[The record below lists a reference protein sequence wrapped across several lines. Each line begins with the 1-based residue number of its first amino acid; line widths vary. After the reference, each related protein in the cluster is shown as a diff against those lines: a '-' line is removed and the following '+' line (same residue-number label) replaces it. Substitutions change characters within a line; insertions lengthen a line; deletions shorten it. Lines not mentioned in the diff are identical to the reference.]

1 MKKVVRAILPLRL
14 YQLLARLYAY
24 VLAWREGPRFI
35 SRLAWGSGEMTHRF
49 RTLVHPFSFQID
61 EENRKVVLGNL
72 IKNEVMEGPLPKDAR
87 FIVDAGGYIGDSA
100 AMFLSRYPQSQCLVL
115 EPGMAHA
122 WAERNL
128 APYGPRAI
136 LRKAALMG
144 AAGSFRMLEAD
155 TGTQVIPAPDGSVEV
170 MTIPDILA
178 LSPAGRIDILKID
191 IEGAEVEL
199 FRGPCDWL
207 RAVACVSIELHGQ
220 AAKAEIP
227 QTLIA
232 AGFKLSQHGSLTVAV
247 RQEG

>member
-72 IKNEVMEGPLPKDAR
+72 IKKEVMEGPLPKDAR
-87 FIVDAGGYIGDSA
+87 FIVDAGAYIGDSA
-100 AMFLSRYPQSQCLVL
+100 ALFLSRYPQAQCLVL
-115 EPGMAHA
+115 EPGQAHA

-128 APYGPRAI
+128 APYGQRAI

-155 TGTQVIPAPDGSVEV
+155 TGTQVIPASVGSVEV
-170 MTIPDILA
+170 MTIPDMLA
-178 LSPAGRIDILKID
+178 LSPTGRIDVLKID
-191 IEGAEVEL
+191 IEGAELEL

-207 RAVACVSIELHGQ
+207 RAVGCVSIELHGE
-220 AAKAEIP
+220 AAKVEIP
-227 QTLIA
+227 RTLIA

-247 RQEG
+247 QQEG

>member
-1 MKKVVRAILPLRL
+1 MKKTLRSILPMPWYRR
-14 YQLLARLYAY
+14 LARLYSYA
-24 VLAWREGPRFI
+24 LALREGPGFVL
-35 SRLAWGSGEMTHRF
+35 RLALGRGEMTHQF
-49 RTLVHPFSFQID
+49 RALAHPFTFRID

-72 IKNEVMEGPLPKDAR
+72 IRKEVLAGPLPDEAR

-100 AMFLSRYPQSQCLVL
+100 ALFLSRYPQAQCLVL
-115 EPGMAHA
+115 EPGQAHA

-128 APYGPRAI
+128 APYGQRAI

-170 MTIPDILA
+170 MTVPDMLA
-178 LSPAGRIDILKID
+178 LSPASRIDILKID
-191 IEGAEVEL
+191 IEGAELEL

-207 RAVACVSIELHGQ
+207 RAVGCVSIELHGE

-227 QTLIA
+227 RTLLA